1 MKSALTLLSLLL
13 SMTSCL
19 FSEEKPWIL
28 DLTQTKLNFPEKRW
42 SGAGSWVTTG
52 GGPKIPLF
60 EVKLIRLDK
69 ENYRIGDP
77 YFLEVSLT
85 NKTDIPQIFPCL
97 PGVEPS
103 KTERVLPAPPGYRA
117 FTLNLEV
124 RMNSVYSYF
133 KDRTFLYGS
142 EEEPGSTRLL
152 QPGETVIIRQA
163 GKWNPPPNACLANDD
178 GSHAKIRVF
187 ARFSARYLK
196 PPLINTR
203 VSPLDSN
210 EVLVGCKP

>member
-1 MKSALTLLSLLL
+1 
-13 SMTSCL
+13 MTFCL

-28 DLTQTKLNFPEKRW
+28 DLTQTKLNFPEKTW
-42 SGAGSWVTTG
+42 SGAGSTVTTG
-52 GGPKIPLF
+52 GGPEIPLF

-69 ENYRIGDP
+69 ENYHIGDP
-77 YFLEVSLT
+77 YLLEVSLT
-85 NKTDIPQIFPCL
+85 NKTNIPQIFPCL

-117 FTLNLEV
+117 FILGMWVKWEKAGLGYP
-124 RMNSVYSYF
+124 M
-133 KDRTFLYGS
+133 DRTFLYGS
-142 EEEPGSTRLL
+142 EEEPGSTRIL

-187 ARFSARYLK
+187 AKFLAQYLK
-196 PPLINTR
+196 PPLRNTK
-203 VSPLDSN
+203 VSSLDSN